1 VKAKYALMQALNDDD
16 LSQVI
21 NCTFTYDS
29 WQNLIITHE
38 GTSQVKKKKF
48 DLLNSQYD
56 SFYMFD
62 VETIDSMLN
71 SFTTVT
77 NGLVSLGNSISNDQI
92 VRKIIRAL
100 LKSWEVKAT
109 TLKKLNDKEEMDFTA
124 FMVNLKTHKM
134 EMKVRDE
141 REPQKKRD
149 VLFKASSSKSKKDED
164 DENLPNN

>member
-1 VKAKYALMQALNDDD
+1 MQALNDDD

-100 LKSWEVKAT
+100 LKS
-109 TLKKLNDKEEMDFTA
+109 
-124 FMVNLKTHKM
+124 
-134 EMKVRDE
+134 
-141 REPQKKRD
+141 
-149 VLFKASSSKSKKDED
+149 
-164 DENLPNN
+164 